1 MPDRA
6 RTSVCM
12 AAYNGSQ
19 FIEEQIRSILTEL
32 DDDDELV
39 IVNDCSTDS
48 TVRVVRDIADPR
60 IRLISNEHNLGY
72 VKTFERALAESTG
85 DYVFLSD
92 QDDIWIPG
100 RLKEMKAALEDKLMV
115 VSNCSHFGGAA
126 GRFHDM
132 RVRPGDSER
141 HFANIVGILVGYRL
155 HWGCAMGLRSELLKL
170 ALPFP
175 SRMSESHDQYLAMAG
190 NVLGSIR
197 YLEQDTILHRLHG
210 ENLTPD
216 KIRGPVAI
224 MKARLAFLGGLATLL
239 WRRITMRTPLD
250 STEA

>member
-19 FIEEQIRSILTEL
+19 FIEEQIRSILPEMG
-32 DDDDELV
+32 DEDELV
-39 IVNDCSTDS
+39 IIDDCSTDS
-48 TVRVVRDIADPR
+48 TVSVVRSIQDPR
-60 IRLISNEHNLGY
+60 IRLINNDRNLGY

-92 QDDIWIPG
+92 QDDVWIPG
-100 RLKEMKAALEDKLMV
+100 RLKDMKAALADRMMV
-115 VSNCSHFGGAA
+115 VSNCAHFGGAS
-126 GRFHDM
+126 GRFHDI
-132 RVRPGDSER
+132 RVRPADSDR
-141 HFANIVGILVGYRL
+141 HLANIAGILVGYRL

-175 SRMSESHDQYLAMAG
+175 SYMRESHDQYLAMAG
-190 NVLGSIR
+190 NVAGSVR

-216 KIRGPVAI
+216 KIRGPIAI
-224 MKARLAFLGGLATLL
+224 VKARLVFLGGLAALV
-239 WRRITMRTPLD
+239 WRRLTLQNTLK
-250 STEA
+250 SA